1 MSQHAIDGRPS
12 SFTETWLLVINNW
25 LLFPSLFPF
34 PYPIL
39 LPCSLHF
46 VSIPNSPSM
55 SIALCFLHH
64 YPCSNDCFTA
74 GWKLFSLSLFSR
86 CFTDFCLQWERPCND
101 QEEDMEDGNGRLEQ
115 LMVIFE
121 SMSSLSHQKKMLS
134 LGTVNWGMYSLT
146 FVGKSLLDS
155 AVV

>member
-1 MSQHAIDGRPS
+1 
-12 SFTETWLLVINNW
+12 
-25 LLFPSLFPF
+25 
-34 PYPIL
+34 
-39 LPCSLHF
+39 
-46 VSIPNSPSM
+46 
-55 SIALCFLHH
+55 
-64 YPCSNDCFTA
+64 
-74 GWKLFSLSLFSR
+74 
-86 CFTDFCLQWERPCND
+86 
-101 QEEDMEDGNGRLEQ
+101 MEDGNGRLEQ